1 MFQNFSLKLI
11 ISIMNIKKEYFSKKK
26 KIESILNELINLQSV
41 WKINPNN
48 KIWITLPVINYK
60 IR

>member
-1 MFQNFSLKLI
+1 
-11 ISIMNIKKEYFSKKK
+11 MNIKKEYFSKKK